1 MAEKGPLL
9 REPVINHQLIK
20 KIPKTI
26 KRILRKKGEYII
38 TRTRKGVVV
47 IVAIAIRGKN
57 IDVTPALRDYVE
69 KRIGKITKYF
79 EMLGEI
85 SVVLT
90 VEKGRH
96 IVEVTVPANG
106 IILRGEEATS
116 DMYTSIDL
124 VIEKL
129 EKQIEKYKT
138 KLERR
143 LRGKGFKAE
152 LVTPVA
158 APASVDED
166 EFPLVKTKRFAVKPM
181 DVQEAIMQM
190 NLVHHDFYVFINSD
204 SEDVNVVYRRKDGAY
219 GLIEPNY

>member
-1 MAEKGPLL
+1 M
-9 REPVINHQLIK
+9 
-20 KIPKTI
+20 
-26 KRILRKKGEYII
+26 
-38 TRTRKGVVV
+38 
-47 IVAIAIRGKN
+47 AIAIRGKN

-158 APASVDED
+158 AQTASDED